1 MVYVVEIFIFGLFLF
16 IAAELLAKVLPKSW
30 NPTLI
35 LRGLTFAW
43 IGWSLFNVGALGT
56 FMPPAQQ
63 TVANLLEQ
71 ARGDQLHWNEF
82 GKPAT
87 RWEQSNHR
95 HYERTCR
102 IYAIEQL
109 GKLGLDANEAVPEL
123 VELINE
129 VEDYNS
135 GDGVYELQ
143 SKIARTL
150 GEIGD
155 ADAIEPLIGMLV
167 TKSISPD
174 PEKSRSKILWH
185 SEEFEEEWDGY
196 RGKSRL
202 KRGTGPQAIL
212 MGLMSMP
219 FEHHDEIAEQL
230 KVARAKIEKSELFNA
245 WSKSEIDRGLR
256 FFAADE
262 PVRARVHDL
271 AVAESWCL
279 NDASFEKY
287 LDPNY
292 QRPKAKSRI
301 LLCNGQWS
309 KEISTP
315 EERKEVLALNRKLKR
330 SGQDRSNAKQ
340 VTIRYLS
347 EESGKELMNEVRP
360 AKGVQPSNRN

>member
-71 ARGDQLHWNEF
+71 VRGDQLHWNEF

-143 SKIARTL
+143 SRIARTL

-219 FEHHDEIAEQL
+219 FEHHSEVLEKL
-230 KVARAKIEKSELFNA
+230 KVARAEIEQSELFNA
-245 WSKSEIDRGLR
+245 WSKFEIDRGIR
-256 FFAADE
+256 FFEADNK
-262 PVRARVHDL
+262 VRARVQDF
-271 AVAESWCL
+271 AVAGNWYL
-279 NDASFEKY
+279 DDASFEKF
-287 LDPNY
+287 LDPDY
-292 QRPKAKSRI
+292 VRPPTKSRI

-315 EERKEVLALNRKLKR
+315 QERKEVWALDRKLR
-330 SGQDRSNAKQ
+330 QSDPSLSNVKE
-340 VTIRYLS
+340 VTINYTS
-347 EESGKELMNEVRP
+347 EKSGKEMMREFQP
-360 AKGVQPSNRN
+360 IKAK